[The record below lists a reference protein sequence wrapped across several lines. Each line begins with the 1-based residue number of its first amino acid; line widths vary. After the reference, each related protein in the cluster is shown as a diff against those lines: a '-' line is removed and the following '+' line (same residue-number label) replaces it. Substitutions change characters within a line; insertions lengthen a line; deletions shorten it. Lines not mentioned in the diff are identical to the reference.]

1 MLARPS
7 TIPNYFVPAGVSR
20 VISLVVEFLTITL
33 LHAKC
38 IKNFCLFTC
47 VLTPEVNGLE
57 SIFILIPAYNL
68 GKRLRV
74 FYEVVRKLESPL
86 LHVLCFCLAY
96 GHMVVI
102 K

>member
-7 TIPNYFVPAGVSR
+7 TIPNYFVPIGVSR

-38 IKNFCLFTC
+38 IKNFCLFIC
-47 VLTPEVNGLE
+47 VLTPEVDGLE
-57 SIFILIPAYNL
+57 SIFILIPASNL

-74 FYEVVRKLESPL
+74 FFVRLSENWKV
-86 LHVLCFCLAY
+86 HYFMCFVCAWL
-96 GHMVVI
+96 MVI
-102 K
+102 W